1 MRFQNAYYSW
11 PLGTVL
17 PSVNAQSLDAQI
29 TAKRLNLKKSKES
42 LMPVKAGTWQRPPAA
57 GAEQKRSPK
66 DGGGVLLY
74 WPGKKGRGIPNFHS
88 YKLGI
93 DSSSD

>member
-29 TAKRLNLKKSKES
+29 TAKRLNLKQK
-42 LMPVKAGTWQRPPAA
+42 QRVVNASQGRYLAA
-57 GAEQKRSPK
+57 TTSSRSRAEESPK
-66 DGGGVLLY
+66 R
-74 WPGKKGRGIPNFHS
+74 WGRGVIILARQKGEGNS
-88 YKLGI
+88 KL
-93 DSSSD
+93 S

>member
-29 TAKRLNLKKSKES
+29 TAKRLNLKQK
-42 LMPVKAGTWQRPPAA
+42 QRVVNASQGRYLAA
-57 GAEQKRSPK
+57 TTSSRSRAEEIPKR
-66 DGGGVLLY
+66 
-74 WPGKKGRGIPNFHS
+74 WGRGVIILARQKGEGNS
-88 YKLGI
+88 KL
-93 DSSSD
+93 S